1 MIKLIRELKKD
12 LKMSIKYISFDLD
25 DTFWDVMPTIYRAE
39 GKTKEWIKDNFP
51 GVSKI
56 MDKDTVVDLR
66 NKILKEDPS
75 LLVKISELRTRI
87 FYETAVM
94 AGYSEVESHE
104 MSQKAFQIFIN
115 ARNDVKLFDGV
126 RETLE
131 SLSNKYS
138 LGVITNG
145 NADLKKIG
153 IDHFFKHIFSSAN
166 SGAHK
171 PDPRAFEALINASNL
186 QANEICHVGD
196 HPLNDVKGSLECGMK
211 PIWYK
216 NDGAEWP
223 YDDIDVPS
231 FEKWQDFESV
241 LEQSY

>member
-1 MIKLIRELKKD
+1 
-12 LKMSIKYISFDLD
+12 MSIKYISFDLD

-94 AGYSEVESHE
+94 AGYSEMESHE

>member
-1 MIKLIRELKKD
+1 
-12 LKMSIKYISFDLD
+12 MSIKYISFDLD

-39 GKTKEWIKDNFP
+39 DKTKEWIKDNFP
-51 GVSKI
+51 GVTKV
-56 MDKDTVVDLR
+56 MDTDTVVDLR

-94 AGYSEVESHE
+94 AGYSEMESHE

-131 SLSNKYS
+131 SLSKKYS

-186 QANEICHVGD
+186 QAN
-196 HPLNDVKGSLECGMK
+196 
-211 PIWYK
+211 
-216 NDGAEWP
+216 
-223 YDDIDVPS
+223 
-231 FEKWQDFESV
+231 
-241 LEQSY
+241 

>member
-1 MIKLIRELKKD
+1 
-12 LKMSIKYISFDLD
+12 MSIKYISFDLD

-39 GKTKEWIKDNFP
+39 DKTKEWIKDNFP
-51 GVSKI
+51 GVSKV
-56 MDKDTVVDLR
+56 MDKDTVIDLR

-153 IDHFFKHIFSSAN
+153 IDHFFKHIFFFN
-166 SGAHK
+166 I
-171 PDPRAFEALINASNL
+171 AFFYLIN
-186 QANEICHVGD
+186 
-196 HPLNDVKGSLECGMK
+196 
-211 PIWYK
+211 
-216 NDGAEWP
+216 
-223 YDDIDVPS
+223 
-231 FEKWQDFESV
+231 
-241 LEQSY
+241 